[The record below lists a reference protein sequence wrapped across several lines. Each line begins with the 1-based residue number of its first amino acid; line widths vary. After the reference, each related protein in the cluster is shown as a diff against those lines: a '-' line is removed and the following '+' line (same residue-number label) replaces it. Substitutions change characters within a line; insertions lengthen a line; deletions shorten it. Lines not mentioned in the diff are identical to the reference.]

1 MKFEDTEENME
12 NASEEMKQSEATQ
25 NPEESL
31 QVNPREV
38 LFQVFEQG
46 ARACQDWESSQKRID
61 CLISLQSS
69 ETLTLIPDSEKN
81 EILSVLNSLLQSGQL
96 NFGIQQV
103 LYPMVKE
110 LEQ

>member
-1 MKFEDTEENME
+1 MKFEENTEEITE
-12 NASEEMKQSEATQ
+12 QTEDEQQ
-25 NPEESL
+25 PE
-31 QVNPREV
+31 QAVNPREI

-46 ARACQDWESSQKRID
+46 ARACQDWESSQKRIN

-69 ETLTLIPDSEKN
+69 ETLEIIPEQERT
-81 EILSVLNSLLQSGQL
+81 EILSVLNNLLQSGQL
-96 NFGIQQV
+96 NFGVQQV

>member
-1 MKFEDTEENME
+1 MHFENEETQEVEAVE
-12 NASEEMKQSEATQ
+12 NSEQQ
-25 NPEESL
+25 QQ
-31 QVNPREV
+31 QVSPREV

-46 ARACQDWESSQKRID
+46 ARACQDWEVSQKRIN
-61 CLISLQSS
+61 CLISLQTKENLAEVSQ
-69 ETLTLIPDSEKN
+69 EERT
-81 EILSVLNSLLQSGQL
+81 EILGVLNGLLQSGQL

>member
-1 MKFEDTEENME
+1 MKFEENNEENIE
-12 NASEEMKQSEATQ
+12 TTIEEQ
-25 NPEESL
+25 EESQTEQ

-46 ARACQDWESSQKRID
+46 ARACQDWELSQKRIN
-61 CLISLQSS
+61 CLISLQSN
-69 ETLTLIPDSEKN
+69 ETLELIPAAEKS
-81 EILSVLNSLLQSGQL
+81 EILAVLNNLLQSGQL
-96 NFGIQQV
+96 NFGVQQV

>member
-1 MKFEDTEENME
+1 MHFENEETQEVEAVENTEQQQ
-12 NASEEMKQSEATQ
+12 EE
-25 NPEESL
+25 

-46 ARACQDWESSQKRID
+46 ARACQNWEVSQARIN
-61 CLISLQSS
+61 CLISLQTKENLAEVSQ
-69 ETLTLIPDSEKN
+69 EEKT
-81 EILSVLNSLLQSGQL
+81 EILGVLNNLLQSGQL

-110 LEQ
+110 LER

>member
-1 MKFEDTEENME
+1 MQFENEEVQEVETVE
-12 NASEEMKQSEATQ
+12 NSEQQQEQ
-25 NPEESL
+25 
-31 QVNPREV
+31 QVTPREV

-46 ARACQDWESSQKRID
+46 ARACQDWEISQKRIN
-61 CLISLQSS
+61 CLISLQTKENLAEVSQ
-69 ETLTLIPDSEKN
+69 EEKT
-81 EILSVLNSLLQSGQL
+81 EILGVLNGLLQSGQL